1 MKLCET
7 KPDFFG
13 KKFGAQKFGKL
24 VKNNFF
30 EFFENLVINFL
41 GIFSEMEIDIILLYS
56 STYPIADFLQA
67 DSDALILG

>member
-13 KKFGAQKFGKL
+13 KNL
-24 VKNNFF
+24 VPKNLENWSKIIFF

>member
-1 MKLCET
+1 M
-7 KPDFFG
+7 P
-13 KKFGAQKFGKL
+13 
-24 VKNNFF
+24 KNLENWSKIIFF